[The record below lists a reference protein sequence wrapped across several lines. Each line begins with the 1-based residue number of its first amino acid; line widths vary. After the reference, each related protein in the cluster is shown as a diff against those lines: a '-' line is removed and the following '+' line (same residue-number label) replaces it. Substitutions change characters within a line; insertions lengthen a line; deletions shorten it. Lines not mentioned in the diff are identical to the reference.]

1 MVWAMPTP
9 DSATLPVLSSP
20 ELVFSDLLRDL
31 GVPHAFT
38 ARRGGVSA
46 GIFESL
52 NFGNPGDLPQ
62 DQRDPMTNIRQN
74 IARVLSAIGAA
85 GREVVEVHQ
94 VHGPAVHEARRGGP
108 SHAGPNDTKADALIT
123 DDPARI
129 AAVRIADCAP
139 ILLASVD
146 GSTVAA
152 VHAGWRGVVLGVLPA
167 AIERMRSIGVAG
179 EIVAAVGPCI
189 GRDAFEVS
197 DDVAIEFRKVF
208 GERTPHVR
216 AAAAPGKHLIDM
228 KAALAEQLAA
238 AGASRIDIL
247 PHCTVLSQRKH
258 LAGEGPS
265 GGGGPMF
272 FSHRRDGGRTGRMMA
287 MIGPKGR

>member
-1 MVWAMPTP
+1 MVWAMPTS
-9 DSATLPVLSSP
+9 DSAILPTLASP

-46 GIFESL
+46 GIFDSL

-74 IARVLSAIGAA
+74 IARVLSAIGAT

-94 VHGPAVHEARRGGP
+94 VHGPAVHESRRGGP

-123 DDPARI
+123 DDPGRI

-139 ILLASVD
+139 ILLANAGGSV
-146 GSTVAA
+146 VAA

-167 AIERMRSIGVAG
+167 AIEKIRSSGVAG

-238 AGASRIDIL
+238 AGVNRIDIL
-247 PHCTVLSQRKH
+247 PHCTVLSQRKP

-287 MIGPKGR
+287 MIGPKGL